1 MNAPSL
7 SCRFVM
13 DPFRVGC
20 CQGRDR
26 HRARPCHQAS
36 AEDYFV
42 FARVHGT
49 LSFRGA
55 PPGATPESIL
65 PIVVID
71 SGLVLR
77 TPRNDTS
84 WMGQRS
90 SPQNIPV
97 HAAPVEMEER
107 HRRIM
112 AQGSAGEAVFALA
125 QNIFVHGMQCGER
138 VQSD

>member
-7 SCRFVM
+7 SCRFVIG
-13 DPFRVGC
+13 PSRVGR

-55 PPGATPESIL
+55 PLGASPESIL

-77 TPRNDTS
+77 TPRNHTR
-84 WMGQRS
+84 WMVRPS
-90 SPQNIPV
+90 SPQNILWHP
-97 HAAPVEMEER
+97 AAVEMDEHHDR
-107 HRRIM
+107 T
-112 AQGSAGEAVFALA
+112 
-125 QNIFVHGMQCGER
+125 
-138 VQSD
+138 

>member
-49 LSFRGA
+49 LSFRAAPSGA
-55 PPGATPESIL
+55 SPESIL

-84 WMGQRS
+84 LMVQPS
-90 SPQNIPV
+90 SPQTIPV
-97 HAAPVEMEER
+97 HRAAVEMEDP
-107 HRRIM
+107 HRRSL
-112 AQGSAGEAVFALA
+112 AQGPGATA
-125 QNIFVHGMQCGER
+125 
-138 VQSD
+138 